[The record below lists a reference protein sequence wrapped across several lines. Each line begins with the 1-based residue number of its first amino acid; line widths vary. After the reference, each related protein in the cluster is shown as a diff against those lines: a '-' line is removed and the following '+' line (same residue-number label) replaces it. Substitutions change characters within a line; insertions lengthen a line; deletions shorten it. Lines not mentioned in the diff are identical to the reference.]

1 MMKRG
6 KSPTEV
12 RSVGSVENVNGQSC
26 TENGKNQFNKV
37 IERKGYNQ
45 NHIFNIF

>member
-1 MMKRG
+1 MKRA

-26 TENGKNQFNKV
+26 TDNGKINLIK
-37 IERKGYNQ
+37 
-45 NHIFNIF
+45 